1 MRITT
6 RTRYGTRLMVRLAMN
21 YRRGYMAI
29 KDVVAQE
36 KVSKKYLERILYDLK
51 SHGLVKTTRGVKGGY
66 QLTLPPNKI
75 KVADIFVALGGPV
88 QLVNCLA
95 DYKCNLVR
103 TCVTRDLWYK
113 LSRMI
118 EKKLKATTLAH
129 LARRKTIKEK
139 KYE

>member
-6 RTRYGTRLMVRLAMN
+6 RTRYGTRLMVQLAMN

-66 QLTLPPNKI
+66 RLTLPPNKI
-75 KVADIFVALGGPV
+75 KVADIFVALEGPV
-88 QLVNCLA
+88 QLVNCHA
-95 DYKCNLVR
+95 NYKCNLVR
-103 TCVTRDLWYK
+103 TCVTRDLWYE

-118 EKKLKATTLAH
+118 EKKLKSMTLAR